1 MLQAMRN
8 AIARKTNYV
17 ERHPALGGAAMK
29 YAINATANRTQI
41 LAWVRM
47 YLGP

>member
-1 MLQAMRN
+1 
-8 AIARKTNYV
+8 
-17 ERHPALGGAAMK
+17 MK
-29 YAINATANRTQI
+29 YAINAIANRTQI